1 MDNTLRKSKM
11 SIPGEPYHLSARLS
25 WFIDISVHYQPA
37 PKLFPDRH
45 KPDEKGEQDQLQKQK
60 IRDSLSVA
68 FLVSSSKMGEAVWF
82 IFEKVSALWII
93 LGMELLRYIKVN
105 FPLLFKAP

>member
-1 MDNTLRKSKM
+1 MDKTLRKSKM
-11 SIPGEPYHLSARLS
+11 SIGGEPHPLSARLS
-25 WFIDISVHYQPA
+25 WFTDLSAHYQLP

-60 IRDSLSVA
+60 IRDSLSIS

-82 IFEKVSALWII
+82 IFEKVAALWII
-93 LGMELLRYIKVN
+93 LGMELLH
-105 FPLLFKAP
+105 